1 MSSDA
6 APVRLNETGSPLPDL
21 SQALARFNAGE
32 EWDAIGPDYGKT
44 GNAIRKA
51 VRRAQMRGAI
61 EAQSTPDRGSPT
73 NGIAWTETQGGAT
86 LESGNSATIRTL
98 DDLLAACDVDLSRWT
113 VARYVVN
120 KWNAAMR
127 GPDGLPMLTDLF
139 QVKAWLE
146 PIPGL
151 DDARALFASLIAD
164 MATHAPRYPAVNYP
178 AIPDGSD
185 GHMAVISLADL
196 HIGALAWAPE
206 TGESYD
212 VHIAESLAVEAM
224 ADILRKVSAWQP
236 ERILFI
242 LGNDLLHTD
251 KTIDGKGGSTTR
263 GTIQETDGRWQK
275 TFRIATRVSI
285 TAIDAARQIAPVDVH
300 CKAGNHDTASM
311 FMLGDVVQAWYRNDD
326 AVTVVNDPA
335 PRTYVEFGVNAIGIC
350 HGHNER
356 PEKLPLLMATE
367 AADMWARTRFR
378 DWLTGHRHRKG
389 IVMNEES
396 GVQIHTMPSLCA
408 GDSWHV
414 ESGYRHRRSSE
425 ARIYHRT
432 EGPAAHLI
440 FNARSVA

>member
-1 MSSDA
+1 MRA
-6 APVRLNETGSPLPDL
+6 ELTIEQKAK
-21 SQALARFNAGE
+21 ALAMKQAGE
-32 EWDAIGPDYGKT
+32 EWDAIGPTFGLS
-44 GNAIRKA
+44 GNAIRKQ
-51 VRRAQMRGAI
+51 VRRAQNAGSI
-61 EAQSTPDRGSPT
+61 GEPDDRGPAAPSEPAP
-73 NGIAWTETQGGAT
+73 GISWTESRDGAT
-86 LESGNSATIRTL
+86 LESGKSATIRTL
-98 DDLLAACDVDLSRWT
+98 DDLLAACEVDLSRW
-113 VARYVVN
+113 YVDHFIVG
-120 KWNAAMR
+120 KWDTPQR
-127 GPDGLPMLTDLF
+127 SDSGPIITEQF
-139 QVKAWLE
+139 QVKAWLK
-146 PIPGL
+146 PIKGAAAAAEL
-151 DDARALFASLIAD
+151 VASLIAD
-164 MATHAPRYPAVNYP
+164 MEAHAPRYAPVP
-178 AIPDGSD
+178 RPVPGDD
-185 GHMAVISLADL
+185 LHMAVISLADL
-196 HIGALAWAPE
+196 HIGALCWAPE

-212 VHIAESLAVEAM
+212 VHIAESLAAEAM
-224 ADILRKVSAWQP
+224 TDILRKVSAWQP

-311 FMLGDVVQAWYRNDD
+311 FMLGDVVRAWYRNDD

-367 AADMWARTRFR
+367 APDIWARTRFR

-389 IVMNEES
+389 IVMSEES
-396 GVQIHTMPSLCA
+396 GVQIYTMPSLCA
-408 GDSWHV
+408 GDSWHI

-440 FNARSVA
+440 FNARSAA

>member
-1 MSSDA
+1 MRA
-6 APVRLNETGSPLPDL
+6 AKL
-21 SQALARFNAGE
+21 SREQLTAALERRNAGE
-32 EWDAIGPDYGKT
+32 EWDAIGPTFGLT
-44 GNAIRKA
+44 GNALRKRL
-51 VRRAQMRGAI
+51 RRRQMRGRI
-61 EAQSTPDRGSPT
+61 EAQGSATQASEPQA
-73 NGIAWTETQGGAT
+73 GIAWTETAGGAT
-86 LESGNSATIRTL
+86 LESGKSATIRTL
-98 DDLLAACDVDLSRWT
+98 DDLLAACRVDLSHWT
-113 VARYVVN
+113 VDRYTVN
-120 KWNAAMR
+120 KWDSVMR
-127 GPDGLPMLTDLF
+127 DKDGEPLLTELF
-139 QVKAWLE
+139 QVKAYLK
-146 PIPGL
+146 PIVGAAAAAEL
-151 DDARALFASLIAD
+151 VASLIAD
-164 MATHAPRYPAVNYP
+164 MRGHAPRYPAVNYP
-178 AIPDGSD
+178 VIPDGSD
-185 GHMAVISLADL
+185 RHLAVISLADH

-224 ADILRKVSAWQP
+224 TDILRKVSAWQP

-335 PRTYVEFGVNAIGIC
+335 PRTYVEYGVNGIGIC

-367 AADMWARTRFR
+367 AAEMWARTRFR

-389 IVMNEES
+389 VVMNEES
-396 GVQIHTMPSLCA
+396 GVQIYTMPSLCA

-425 ARIYHRT
+425 ARIYHRH

-440 FNARSVA
+440 FNARSAA